1 MVARNFIG
9 AGMSKRLVLRIC
21 RISRSAY
28 YYKPR
33 EGRAGRPLP
42 GVTITRKGLMVSDS
56 IVVSDITE
64 LLAEEF
70 VDYGYYKT
78 TIHLREEKN
87 YLINHKKVYRL
98 MKEND
103 LLLPKR
109 RSFSTGSRQWVK
121 ELVPD
126 PQTEFSYLEFD
137 IKYIYVQGRRANAQV
152 LTVLDVFSRWNMA
165 QTVKWNIRQGDVV
178 ALFETIFEHY
188 QMPERFYV
196 RNDNGSQRSAAR
208 FVADAVQKYFR
219 DRKVVQEFTK
229 PATPEQNAHIDRA
242 AGAVLSQHHREGR
255 LQALRVRGPEAGRP
269 DPGKVQGVLQPPPD
283 PFGDRLQESL
293 QVSVGQRC
301 RYEKPTARSGKCSN

>member
-28 YYKPR
+28 YYKPM

-196 RNDNGSQRSAAR
+196 RNDNGSQ

-229 PATPEQNAHIDRA
+229 PATPEQNAHIESYHSIMERA
-242 AGAVLSQHHREGR
+242 VC
-255 LQALRVRGPEAGRP
+255 
-269 DPGKVQGVLQPPPD
+269 K
-283 PFGDRLQESL
+283 
-293 QVSVGQRC
+293 
-301 RYEKPTARSGKCSN
+301 RYEFGGLKQAVQTLERFREFYNHRRIHSGIGYKSPYKFLLARGVDMKNQQLEVENVPT